1 MACIFYYF
9 HVKACLLSII
19 IVIFALYKNN
29 TGKIMLF
36 TESTFVKTIE
46 VLREQHEIDL
56 SYSVLMEKSLGAE
69 NVPPYDNTRL
79 VNQLFLLLQEQFP
92 PKNGVCEIERYCWEL
107 GFGIVDGKQV
117 ISPSD
122 LYFVLL
128 KSEKL

>member
-1 MACIFYYF
+1 
-9 HVKACLLSII
+9 
-19 IVIFALYKNN
+19 
-29 TGKIMLF
+29 MLF